1 MNYTDQQLI
10 TMIREG
16 GLAARKAI
24 DFLYHTYFNYSRA
37 IVFKTFGNDEP
48 FVTKELH
55 GETIMGLVKRLSAE
69 DFDIQQ
75 SIKQYF
81 IGILKYKKIDLLTKR
96 IEERQKNQTIEANIN
111 IFAANDNENE
121 YWANQTSM
129 RTSHAYDTKKSLFL
143 NSFYRAFEALRN
155 DNHKFIL
162 CKRLYQGLD
171 YADIARPD
179 RDEAILRQ
187 DYHRGIVG
195 LLTALKAELGV
206 DYDENQLKS
215 IKNLLLQKE
224 ATNFIDNLKNICSQY
239 QNLNTHD

>member
-16 GLAARKAI
+16 GLAAQKAI
-24 DFLYHTYFNYSRA
+24 DFLYHTYFNHSRA
-37 IVFKTFGNDEP
+37 IVFKTFGSDAP

-55 GETIMGLVKRLSAE
+55 GETIMALVKRLVAE

-96 IEERQKNQTIEANIN
+96 IEERQKNQAIAANTN
-111 IFAANDNENE
+111 TNDNENE
-121 YWANQTSM
+121 YWTNQMSIQN
-129 RTSHAYDTKKSLFL
+129 SQDYDTKKALFL
-143 NSFYRAFEALRN
+143 NCFYRAFESLRN

-179 RDEAILRQ
+179 RDEVTLRQ
-187 DYHRGIVG
+187 DYHRGILG
-195 LLTALKAELGV
+195 LLNALKAELGV

-239 QNLNTHD
+239 QNLNIHD